1 MGDTGGSPPPGDK
14 KSGGGEEMEV
24 TYADRLL
31 KVNRDIDITRSHLK
45 EVRRQKTAELRA
57 EKKKY
62 TSVISALK
70 QKAKEN
76 GISSLT
82 DEEVRSFV
90 SAVIASEEVER
101 EIDRV
106 TAAEQRVGKFVGQ
119 LASKWAELT
128 DEYLTRKGLKPE
140 PLRVEVPARIT
151 AASVEAALF
160 RLVQAVGEQGGSG
173 A

>member
-1 MGDTGGSPPPGDK
+1 MPEIS
-14 KSGGGEEMEV
+14 
-24 TYADRLL
+24 YADRLL
-31 KVNRDIDITRSHLK
+31 KVERDIAVTRSHLREARK
-45 EVRRQKTAELRA
+45 QKTAELRA

-70 QKAKEN
+70 KKAKEQ
-76 GISSLT
+76 GISSLSS
-82 DEEVRSFV
+82 EEAHSFV
-90 SAVIASEEVER
+90 SALLKVEEVER

-106 TAAEQRVGKFVGQ
+106 TAGEQRMGQFVSQ

-128 DEYLTRKGLKPE
+128 DEYLGTKGLKPE

-151 AASVEAALF
+151 ADSVEATLL
-160 RLVQAVGEQGGSG
+160 RLLQAVGQGGSG